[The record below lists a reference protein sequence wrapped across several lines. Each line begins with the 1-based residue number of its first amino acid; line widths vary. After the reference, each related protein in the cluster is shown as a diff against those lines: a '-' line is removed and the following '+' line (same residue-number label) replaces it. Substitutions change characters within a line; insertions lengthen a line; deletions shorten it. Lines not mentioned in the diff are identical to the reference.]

1 MSDPLAALRALCRDG
16 ATRARDE
23 RLRAE
28 LGVIGWQL
36 DRPLQLAVAGAVSA
50 GKSTLINAMLRR
62 SVAPADAGECTR
74 LVTWYEYG
82 ERDGV
87 VLVECVDGS
96 VHRLALVDGRLPDPG
111 VDPGRVLRLRV
122 QLADPALRTVTII
135 DTPGVNT
142 VSAENEDATRR
153 LLFGDAAAEHAQ
165 ALLYVLRYVQRFD
178 ADTLEEF
185 RELSA
190 SCGMTA
196 VNTAAV
202 LTQIDRRGD
211 DDDPWP
217 TARRLVASAAQGLG
231 GRVLDVAPVIGLLAE
246 TARSGALGPA
256 EVDALR
262 ELAALPPDELDDLL
276 LDLDEFTGLDGGE
289 AFGPVDPP
297 TRAVLVARLHRYGIR
312 EAVARLRHRPSIG
325 AAELH
330 RWLAGRSGYGADV
343 APTSGT
349 VVWEVGDDGPE
360 LPRTLAD
367 VLDRFARHAGRLKA
381 FAAVGRI
388 RALTRGAVHPAD
400 AALVAELRAAV
411 DENRPATAGLRG
423 LRILGACAA
432 VGRGQLRLDEAM
444 TAELMRLARYDDPA
458 PGLGLPLTC
467 SAADVV
473 AAAGE
478 ASRRWRRV
486 VALAGSSVGGQRARD
501 VLGALED
508 IAADAYAAAG
518 PAPDPAAPTARPEA
532 PAAAPTGAPAGTR
545 TVPGRVPLPGWTGL
559 DRAQLDRLGGSPAL
573 GERERVAVAALAGS
587 AGPREVLGD
596 GDVAQAAAER
606 ARWFRVLLHRPLPV
620 PERRAVQA
628 VCAFYERLAQS
639 PGES

>member
-1 MSDPLAALRALCRDG
+1 MTDPLAALRTLCHDG
-16 ATRARDE
+16 AARTRDE
-23 RLRAE
+23 RLRTE
-28 LGVIGWQL
+28 LGAIGRQL

-50 GKSTLINAMLRR
+50 GKSTLINAMLKR

-87 VLVECVDGS
+87 VLVECVDGT
-96 VHRLALVDGRLPDPG
+96 VHRLTLVDGRLPDPG

-122 QLADPALRTVTII
+122 QLTDPALRTVTII

-185 RELSA
+185 RQLSA
-190 SCGMTA
+190 ACGMTA

-217 TARRLVASAAQGLG
+217 TARRLVATASEALG

-276 LDLDEFTGLDGGE
+276 LDLDEFTTE
-289 AFGPVDPP
+289 PFGPVDLP

-325 AAELH
+325 TGELH

-388 RALTRGAVHPAD
+388 RALTRGVVQPAD
-400 AALVAELRAAV
+400 AALVAGLRAAV
-411 DENRPATAGLRG
+411 DENRPVTAGLRG

-518 PAPDPAAPTARPEA
+518 APVPVAHVPTARPQA
-532 PAAAPTGAPAGTR
+532 PSGTR
-545 TVPGRVPLPGWTGL
+545 TAVDRRPGWTGL
-559 DRAQLDRLGGSPAL
+559 DHGRLDRLVASPAL
-573 GERERVAVAALAGS
+573 GERERSAVAALAGS
-587 AGPREVLGD
+587 TGPRDVVGD
-596 GDVAQAAAER
+596 PAQA

-628 VCAFYERLAQS
+628 VCAVYERLAQERE
-639 PGES
+639 GT

>member
-1 MSDPLAALRALCRDG
+1 MSDPLAALRALCLDG
-16 ATRARDE
+16 AARAHDG

-28 LGVIGWQL
+28 LGAIGRQL

-50 GKSTLINAMLRR
+50 GKSTLINAMLKR

-74 LVTWYEYG
+74 LVTWYEHG

-87 VLVECVDGS
+87 VLVECVDGT
-96 VHRLALVDGRLPDPG
+96 VHRLALVDGRLPADLG
-111 VDPGRVLRLRV
+111 VAPERVLRLRV
-122 QLADPALRTVTII
+122 QLTDPALRTVTII

-190 SCGMTA
+190 ACGMTA

-217 TARRLVASAAQGLG
+217 TARRLVATASEALG

-246 TARSGALGPA
+246 TARSGSLGPA
-256 EVDALR
+256 EVAALR

-276 LDLDEFTGLDGGE
+276 LDLDEFTTE
-289 AFGPVDPP
+289 AFGPVDLP

-312 EAVARLRHRPSIG
+312 EAVARLRQRPSIG

-367 VLDRFARHAGRLKA
+367 VLDRFTRHAGRLKA

-388 RALTRGAVHPAD
+388 RALTRVEVVPAD

-411 DENRPATAGLRG
+411 DENRPVTAGLRG

-444 TAELMRLARYDDPA
+444 TAELMRLARFDDPA
-458 PGLGLPLTC
+458 PALGLPLTC

-486 VALAGSSVGGQRARD
+486 VALAGSSAGGQRARD

-508 IAADAYAAAG
+508 IAADAFAAAG
-518 PAPDPAAPTARPEA
+518 PPPAPVTAPRAAPPPEVA
-532 PAAAPTGAPAGTR
+532 PVPAGTR
-545 TVPGRVPLPGWTGL
+545 VEQAGIHRIPRPGWSGL
-559 DRAQLDRLGGSPAL
+559 DGAQLDRLVASPAL
-573 GERERVAVAALAGS
+573 GERERDAVAALASS
-587 AGPREVLGD
+587 AGPREALG
-596 GDVAQAAAER
+596 GPDVAQAAAER

-628 VCAFYERLAQS
+628 VCAVYERLAQ
-639 PGES
+639 EQERT